1 MKRSDVAWTLIGV
14 LAVLLS
20 GYLLY
25 HEVRNISL
33 SELTDSLQAIGARRW
48 LLAAL
53 STLGAYVAL
62 AWYDRIAMAHLGKK
76 MSWWFIALC
85 SFTTYA
91 LDRKS
96 VV

>member
-1 MKRSDVAWTLIGV
+1 MMKRSDVAWTLIGV

-48 LLAAL
+48 LLAYL
-53 STLGAYVAL
+53 IHFQQFL
-62 AWYDRIAMAHLGKK
+62 M
-76 MSWWFIALC
+76 
-85 SFTTYA
+85 
-91 LDRKS
+91 
-96 VV
+96 